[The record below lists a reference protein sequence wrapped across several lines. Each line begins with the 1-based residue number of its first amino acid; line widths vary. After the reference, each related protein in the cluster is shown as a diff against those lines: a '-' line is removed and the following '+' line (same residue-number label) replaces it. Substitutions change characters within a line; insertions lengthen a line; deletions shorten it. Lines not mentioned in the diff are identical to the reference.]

1 MSLTSDK
8 SKSVQNVA
16 EEENVQNNLSDTT
29 DTDTDSKTLTSTERT
44 THHYIYSCYVYG
56 FLVIFCF
63 VVRC

>member
-29 DTDTDSKTLTSTERT
+29 DTDTDSRHSLVLREQLIITYTAVM
-44 THHYIYSCYVYG
+44 YMV
-56 FLVIFCF
+56 FL
-63 VVRC
+63 